1 MGWGVTVS
9 GPLAGQM
16 GGVLLKSAL
25 FLFSVTQALFVEFGF
40 VFWIPGVNFL
50 QSQWHGEI
58 AIDIGGLGNLWEAGG
73 TADVSG
79 SIRNKTLTSAS
90 QAAPGSWE

>member
-40 VFWIPGVNFL
+40 VF
-50 QSQWHGEI
+50 
-58 AIDIGGLGNLWEAGG
+58 
-73 TADVSG
+73 
-79 SIRNKTLTSAS
+79 
-90 QAAPGSWE
+90 